1 MYMVWLRAWC
11 WYHTGI
17 ARSKY
22 GRLCLRTNVVKS
34 YISVEAWMN
43 TNTTPSASITSG
55 TCLCSKESAR
65 LDLYPL
71 SPRLP
76 SCRREGRESQ
86 GERLWVL
93 CTEPD
98 LQPSEWRNHCARA
111 DSPRQEVHLWQM
123 MQVNRLNSHV
133 MIQAVNCDLSPRRLR
148 FDIRAVCGGQ
158 SGIGTGVLNR
168 ELRHSQANYYSTNAP
183 RSFIALPRDGQ

>member
-1 MYMVWLRAWC
+1 MD
-11 WYHTGI
+11 
-17 ARSKY
+17 
-22 GRLCLRTNVVKS
+22 TNRR
-34 YISVEAWMN
+34 
-43 TNTTPSASITSG
+43 PPASITHG
-55 TCLCSKESAR
+55 TYLCSKESAR

-111 DSPRQEVHLWQM
+111 DSPRQEVHLWQT
-123 MQVNRLNSHV
+123 MQVNRFNSYAMV
-133 MIQAVNCDLSPRRLR
+133 QAVNCDFSPRRLG
-148 FDIRAVCGGQ
+148 FDLRAICGGQ
-158 SGIGTGVLNR
+158 SGIWTGILNR
-168 ELRHSQANYYSTNAP
+168 ELRLPQANYYSANAP
-183 RSFIALPRDGQ
+183 RSFIALSRDGQ

>member
-1 MYMVWLRAWC
+1 
-11 WYHTGI
+11 
-17 ARSKY
+17 
-22 GRLCLRTNVVKS
+22 
-34 YISVEAWMN
+34 MN
-43 TNTTPSASITSG
+43 TNTRPAASITPG

-111 DSPRQEVHLWQM
+111 DSPRQEVHLWQKI
-123 MQVNRLNSHV
+123 QVKRFDSHAMV
-133 MIQAVNCDLSPRRLR
+133 QAVNCDFSPRRLG
-148 FDIRAVCGGQ
+148 FHLTAICGGQ
-158 SGIGTGVLNR
+158 SGIGTGTLNR
-168 ELRHSQANYYSTNAP
+168 ELRPSQANYYSANAA
-183 RSFIALPRDGQ
+183 RSFIALPRDGQQPEVAVTTKSHPITRLTKRSEISSCTWSCGR

>member
-1 MYMVWLRAWC
+1 MK
-11 WYHTGI
+11 TNK
-17 ARSKY
+17 RS
-22 GRLCLRTNVVKS
+22 
-34 YISVEAWMN
+34 
-43 TNTTPSASITSG
+43 PASIIHG
-55 TCLCSKESAR
+55 TYLCSKESAR

-111 DSPRQEVHLWQM
+111 DSPRQEVHLWQRI
-123 MQVNRLNSHV
+123 QVNRFNSHAMV
-133 MIQAVNCDLSPRRLR
+133 QAVNCDYSPRRLG
-148 FDIRAVCGGQ
+148 FDLRVICGGQ
-158 SGIGTGVLNR
+158 SAIGTGTLNR
-168 ELRHSQANYYSTNAP
+168 ELGFPRPITTYSANAA

>member
-1 MYMVWLRAWC
+1 MK
-11 WYHTGI
+11 T
-17 ARSKY
+17 
-22 GRLCLRTNVVKS
+22 VKS
-34 YISVEAWMN
+34 YTSVEAWMN
-43 TNTTPSASITSG
+43 TNTTPPASITTG

-111 DSPRQEVHLWQM
+111 DSPRQEVHLWQTI
-123 MQVNRLNSHV
+123 QVNRLNSHAMV
-133 MIQAVNCDLSPRRLR
+133 QAVNWDFSNQRLGFDL
-148 FDIRAVCGGQ
+148 RAICGGRC
-158 SGIGTGVLNR
+158 SIGICTLNR
-168 ELRHSQANYYSTNAP
+168 ELRLSQANYYSANAP
-183 RSFIALPRDGQ
+183 CSFIALPRDGQ